1 MIEALTLE
9 DLEYVAENPEDAKS
23 MVSWFAQGGWTTA
36 SDEELRRSFREIQDN
51 G

>member
-9 DLEYVAENPEDAKS
+9 DLEYVARNPEDAKS
-23 MVSWFAQGGWTTA
+23 MVSWFAKGGWTTA
-36 SDEELRRSFREIQDN
+36 SDETLRLSFQEIQDN